1 MDDKLKAIVDSATRE
16 ALEDLLLRDLLLSS
30 LKIEAAPGVDV
41 THWGPNDATTRA
53 DRDRQKQQM
62 LLDLRRAEDA
72 CQIGEAEAAELRRL
86 VKRVLR

>member
-1 MDDKLKAIVDSATRE
+1 MDKRIQTILDSATRE

-30 LKIEAAPGVDV
+30 LRIEAAPGVDV

-72 CQIGEAEAAELRRL
+72 GEIGEIDAAELRRL
-86 VKRVLR
+86 IKRVLR